1 MVIAAGLGV
10 LRISEP
16 PRTTVGRL
24 PRALLTDGA
33 FHRMIRTP
41 AATVGTASHIHN
53 QVGCFGIVREVL
65 AQSVVH
71 ESPVVLVARRPNL
84 PSSRTRIRFC
94 ALRHLQTVGN
104 PLDEVATR
112 VSRDWY
118 TGDFTVCCTA
128 RGTFHWSV
136 VCKCVTSALIYSD
149 LFASFASKGKDRL
162 LLRVV
167 EMECESAQQRVL
179 ARG

>member
-1 MVIAAGLGV
+1 MLAQIISRGITAVVIIEDNVIWIHALYAEIAVCVVVATGLAV
-10 LRISEP
+10 LRISQP

-24 PRALLTDGA
+24 PRALLTDSA
-33 FHRMIRTP
+33 FHCIILAP

-53 QVGCFGIVREVL
+53 QVGCFGIVCEVL

-71 ESPVVLVARRPNL
+71 DGPVVLVARRPNL
-84 PSSRTRIRFC
+84 PSSRTRIWFC

-104 PLDEVATR
+104 LLDEVASR

-128 RGTFHWSV
+128 RGTYH
-136 VCKCVTSALIYSD
+136 
-149 LFASFASKGKDRL
+149 
-162 LLRVV
+162 
-167 EMECESAQQRVL
+167 
-179 ARG
+179 

>member
-1 MVIAAGLGV
+1 MNKLTLAKVIGRRITAIAIIEFDIIWIHLRYREKAIGVVIAAGFLV

-24 PRALLTDGA
+24 PRALLFDGA
-33 FHRMIRTP
+33 FHRVILAP

-53 QVGCFGIVREVL
+53 QVGCFGIVCEVL

-71 ESPVVLVARRPNL
+71 DGPVVLVARRPNL
-84 PSSRTRIRFC
+84 PSSRTRIWFC

-104 PLDEVATR
+104 FLDEVASR

-128 RGTFHWSV
+128 RGTFH
-136 VCKCVTSALIYSD
+136 
-149 LFASFASKGKDRL
+149 
-162 LLRVV
+162 
-167 EMECESAQQRVL
+167 
-179 ARG
+179 